1 MYIYIYHNLVSS
13 WFQKMPPL
21 NVFFQ
26 KAGFTKA
33 YMAPE
38 FWSGVYGPEGGG
50 WHRSPVSPSADD
62 ENDVK
67 FLAAWNVAG
76 KKLHPEIRSTLRFS
90 LWTVHCLQS
99 EKFHQDLFG
108 KDPNTK
114 VGRCFF
120 KHQKFTIWNHKTGH
134 EKPEPFMIP
143 PKKNTSPKNRRWK
156 IVEKSF
162 GGDVWSCG
170 VVLFVM
176 LTGGGESF
184 WGDTLSPHRKWK
196 WKMGPL
202 KWKETN
208 IWETHFLLD
217 WLWKEGRRLDLG

>member
-143 PKKNTSPKNRRWK
+143 PKKKHITQKSSMKNRGKIFWRRCLELRRGALCHADRRW
-156 IVEKSF
+156 
-162 GGDVWSCG
+162 
-170 VVLFVM
+170 
-176 LTGGGESF
+176 GEF
-184 WGDTLSPHRKWK
+184 LGRYPFSP
-196 WKMGPL
+196 
-202 KWKETN
+202 
-208 IWETHFLLD
+208 
-217 WLWKEGRRLDLG
+217 